1 MKTTLW
7 LVASLALL
15 SSCGTAR
22 CSASTC
28 DGCCDANGECQ
39 PGSVPTACG
48 QSGFTCQQCSIASA
62 CVNGMCSAFTGGGGS
77 GTTGGG
83 AGTTGGGVGTTG
95 GGAGSTGG
103 GSGTTGGGSGT
114 TGGGTGSTGG
124 GSGST
129 GGGVGASP
137 LLRAFNLNIAGATLP
152 ASCWRGGV
160 APPNST
166 FPAQTVEVL
175 VFGGDTSEQYV
186 GLQYLSP
193 LRLGDSPIIRP
204 PPAVHGEDGVFA
216 FLENRQ
222 TPMGT
227 QYTEARQ
234 TQLRFSFDDVNA
246 ASTTGTLDLNAQ
258 YACIMGSGA
267 CPSGASRPV
276 DAESCN
282 VTLNF
287 TAQSVPV
294 TPAWTTPASALNG
307 ATRYLVTFDETPAR
321 AISTPSCFRNNN
333 VPAGAEAIQTQNA
346 RRLEVWQATSTHLRV
361 PLQVWRLGDAPEIR
375 INGDLPLATNVYT
388 HQQQLTVN
396 GADFSEVRQSTASID
411 RLAGDVAHV
420 SFELASM
427 YSCIQG
433 AGTCP
438 TGAAAPADA
447 ASCSVTLDTVT
458 AQRLP

>member
-1 MKTTLW
+1 MKTPLW
-7 LVASLALL
+7 LAASAAVLLL
-15 SSCGTAR
+15 SSCGTTR

-28 DGCCDANGECQ
+28 DGCCDAKGECQ
-39 PGSVPTACG
+39 PGSAPTACG
-48 QSGFTCQQCSIASA
+48 QNGFTCQQCSLASA
-62 CVNGMCSAFTGGGGS
+62 CVNGMCSVISGGGS
-77 GTTGGG
+77 GT
-83 AGTTGGGVGTTG
+83 
-95 GGAGSTGG
+95 TGG

-114 TGGGTGSTGG
+114 TGGGGGTTGG
-124 GSGST
+124 GGGSAT
-129 GGGVGASP
+129 
-137 LLRAFNLNIAGATLP
+137 LLKAFNLNIIGATVP

-160 APPNST
+160 APADPA

-175 VFGGDTSEQYV
+175 VFGGEAGEQY
-186 GLQYLSP
+186 LALSN
-193 LRLGDSPIIRP
+193 LSAQKLGDSPTIRP
-204 PPAVHGEDGVFA
+204 SPAVRGEDGVFA

-234 TQLRFSFDDVNA
+234 AELRFSFVDVNA
-246 ASTTGTLDLNAQ
+246 ASTTGTLELKAQ
-258 YACIMGSGA
+258 FACIRGQTDCPMGA
-267 CPSGASRPV
+267 ARPL
-276 DAESCN
+276 DAESCDL
-282 VTLNF
+282 TLNF

-294 TPAWTTPASALNG
+294 SPTWTTPVPTALNG
-307 ATRYLVTFDETPAR
+307 ATRYLVTFDATPAR
-321 AISTPSCFRNNN
+321 AISTPSCFRNNT
-333 VPAGAEAIQTQNA
+333 VPTGVEAVQMQNA
-346 RRLEVWQATSTHLRV
+346 LQLEVWQANSTHLRV

-396 GADFSEVRQSTASID
+396 GADFSEVRQSTASIN